1 MARTTQE
8 DRIAKLEAQLAE
20 AKEQA
25 AAKQKTKVEKLMERR
40 TLLVQRIAKLE
51 AQVVDIDEEIAD
63 LAVETVEASSQ
74 LTFSE
79 TEADEV

>member
-63 LAVETVEASSQ
+63 LAVETASTQ
-74 LTFSE
+74 LTFTDSV
-79 TEADEV
+79 AVDEV